1 MGPERQ
7 LYGIWLYT
15 TIGVALVTVL
25 LDKIRVYINRRQ
37 NMVTQYIE
45 TRSIMDLCLVAE
57 QRPE

>member
-7 LYGIWLYT
+7 LYGTWLYT
-15 TIGVALVTVL
+15 NIGVALVTVV

-45 TRSIMDLCLVAE
+45 THYIMDLCLVAE

>member
-7 LYGIWLYT
+7 LYGTWLYT
-15 TIGVALVTVL
+15 NIGVALVTVV

-45 TRSIMDLCLVAE
+45 TRYIMDLCLVVE

>member
-7 LYGIWLYT
+7 LYGTWLYT